1 MNIGIF
7 YATYS
12 GGTQMAAD
20 FLTQSL
26 KASGHTVDMKP
37 IVKVSFVDTLSYD
50 LRIFASPSWDND
62 GKEGQ
67 PHIDF
72 ISFMEKSA
80 GKKFSNK
87 PCVVFGLGDISYGHF
102 CGAVDHLEKFI
113 KKSGGKLV
121 TESLR
126 IDNYL
131 IDMDGY
137 NKKLAEWAKSFKV

>member
-50 LRIFASPSWDND
+50 LRIFR
-62 GKEGQ
+62 
-67 PHIDF
+67 
-72 ISFMEKSA
+72 SF
-80 GKKFSNK
+80 
-87 PCVVFGLGDISYGHF
+87 
-102 CGAVDHLEKFI
+102 
-113 KKSGGKLV
+113 
-121 TESLR
+121 
-126 IDNYL
+126 
-131 IDMDGY
+131 
-137 NKKLAEWAKSFKV
+137 